1 MLCKMCSYGVSV
13 YLDIR
18 GQHVIYN
25 IYFFLLL
32 LLVCF
37 FLCDWI
43 SGGSVL
49 NVLTHVV
56 NLLVTSCND
65 SKAPVA
71 RTCGQT
77 CFMVRFHCHDS
88 PLPHG
93 FMNCFR
99 SHDNRC

>member
-37 FLCDWI
+37 FCVTGYQ
-43 SGGSVL
+43 GGV
-49 NVLTHVV
+49 
-56 NLLVTSCND
+56 C
-65 SKAPVA
+65 
-71 RTCGQT
+71 
-77 CFMVRFHCHDS
+77 
-88 PLPHG
+88 
-93 FMNCFR
+93 
-99 SHDNRC
+99 